1 MASIEEMKGS
11 RLKCAMDVSP
21 TELFFSLT
29 DYRNNIFLSENSKD
43 ILEFF
48 NGFEDRDHLIEWMKE
63 RPKGTATVHE
73 VEGNKSIIVVIPTA
87 DFNGKYA
94 KECRENIFKG
104 FHIIF
109 VESGEFPDPYFNYA
123 HNCNVGIQVAL
134 KYNPKW
140 VIISND
146 DMEAVDSVEKL
157 KAELSKINIFSGQI
171 VLAKGK
177 GFHSRKIKIGY
188 RTRWIN
194 LLKLYKNNA
203 KIIDLE
209 NSIKAMYGRL
219 LGIDRYYSLH
229 TIFTKSM
236 FLLKN
241 AASFFIVS
249 STMLIRKNG
258 ILFDETFINGL
269 EDVDVVLAES
279 AQKPLFIDYRINDIG
294 GATLGGM
301 NTMRFVRDIINRI
314 YFTYKFENGYFKK
327 FGIKQ

>member
-1 MASIEEMKGS
+1 MNSRENERSG
-11 RLKCAMDVSP
+11 RLKHPLDFSSGD
-21 TELFFSLT
+21 LFFSLS
-29 DYRNNIFLSENSKD
+29 DYRNNSFLSSDLNKVLD
-43 ILEFF
+43 FF
-48 NGFEDRDHLIEWMKE
+48 NRFESQGDLIEWMKE
-63 RPKGTATVHE
+63 RPKGIANVYE
-73 VEGNKSIIVVIPTA
+73 VDGDKDIIVVIPTA
-87 DFNGKYA
+87 DFSGKYA
-94 KECRENIFKG
+94 KECRENIFRG
-104 FHIIF
+104 LQIVF
-109 VESGEFPDPYFNYA
+109 VESGEIPDPYFNYA

-188 RTRWIN
+188 RTRWID
-194 LLKLYKNNA
+194 LLKLNKNNA
-203 KIIDLE
+203 KIIDIE
-209 NSIKAMYGRL
+209 NSIKAKYGRL

-269 EDVDVVLAES
+269 EDVDAVLAES
-279 AQKPLFIDYRINDIG
+279 VHKPLFINYRINDIG